1 MKWGKYISKIPLKNI
16 CNVDRFIYIISKIY
30 MKEEDIAMRCV
41 AMIINDDNLV
51 VELKKKNTLA
61 LEYLI
66 HRYGGLI
73 KSVVKKTLF
82 KEEYMSEVEEC
93 ISDVVLSIWNNIDSF
108 NQSRPLANWIGAI
121 AKYKA
126 IDYGRRLSE
135 KPNCHDICELEI
147 KSLNNIEE
155 KILQEENFKEI
166 LTIVTMLKPEDR
178 EIFIRKYVDG
188 ESSKEIGKSFGV
200 KEWVINNRLSRGKKK
215 IREVILK
222 EGERG
227 I

>member
-1 MKWGKYISKIPLKNI
+1 
-16 CNVDRFIYIISKIY
+16 
-30 MKEEDIAMRCV
+30 MKEENITMRCV
-41 AMIINDDNLV
+41 AMVINDDNLV
-51 VELKKKNTLA
+51 VEMKKRNTLA

-108 NQSRPLANWIGAI
+108 NHSKSLANWIGAI

-135 KPNCHDICELEI
+135 KPNCYDVYELEI
-147 KSLNNIEE
+147 ESLNNIEKE
-155 KILQEENFKEI
+155 ILQEENFKEI